1 MRHPSPYFDRLL
13 DFCRRT
19 PIIDTHDH
27 TTICE
32 PAYRDAIAVI
42 MAGYFHS
49 DIWSVS
55 SDAQAQYLLD
65 TSLPLET
72 RWPLFESLWQRTK
85 HTGYAQVSRRV
96 LSRFYGIDEL
106 TLPAVLK
113 MQENLLDLSD
123 PVRFEQILDEA
134 GIALRLEHMALDVQA
149 MRSGTQKLPP
159 RGVPVIALKDYHT
172 LTCAGDIQKIATR
185 LGKTAGSLE
194 EYLEIC
200 REIFQIH
207 KNFGAVAFK
216 DECAYDRSLAFT
228 SPGWQEAEALFD
240 WLMRHPDQ
248 SLPYPEGVKALEDY
262 LFHQFITMAAALD
275 LPVQLHTGHMAGIR
289 NEISKANAIL
299 LTPVFQA
306 HPDTRFDLFHANW
319 PYSGEVLFL
328 VKNYPNVNLNFCWV
342 NIIDPFYSQQLY
354 RQALSAVPHGKI
366 HAHGSDYFGSADRAW
381 AHAQMTRENIA
392 CALSEM
398 VEQEYLDI
406 SAAEQVAEDWL
417 FHNPNRF
424 YRTDVPFRRLT

>member
-27 TTICE
+27 TTVCE
-32 PAYRDAIAVI
+32 PAYTDAIAAI

-55 SDAQAQYLLD
+55 SDAQAEYLLD
-65 TSLPLET
+65 TSIPLES
-72 RWPLFESLWQRTK
+72 RWPTFERMWQLTK

-96 LSRFYGIDEL
+96 LSHFYGIDEL
-106 TLPAVLK
+106 NLPALLK
-113 MQENLLDLSD
+113 MQENLLDLRD
-123 PVRFEQILDEA
+123 PLLFEKILDDA
-134 GIALRLEHMALDVQA
+134 GIVLRLEHMALDVGAMQA
-149 MRSGTQKLPP
+149 GTQQLPP
-159 RGVPVIALKDYHT
+159 RSRPVIALIDYHK
-172 LTCAGDIQKIATR
+172 LTCAGDIHNIAGR
-185 LGKTAGSLE
+185 LGKPAGSLG

-207 KNFGAVAFK
+207 KDFGAVAFK
-216 DECAYDRSLAFT
+216 DECAYDRSLSFS
-228 SPGWQEAEALFD
+228 SPSCQEAEAIFD
-240 WLMRHPDQ
+240 WLIANPENI
-248 SLPYPEGVKALEDY
+248 LPYPDGIKALEDY
-262 LFHQFITMAAALD
+262 LFHQFMDMAAALD

-289 NEISKANAIL
+289 NEITKANAVL
-299 LTPVFQA
+299 LTPVLQA

-319 PYSGEVLFL
+319 PYNGEILFL

-342 NIIDPFYSQQLY
+342 NIIDPVYSQQLY
-354 RQALSAVPHGKI
+354 MQALSAVPHGKI
-366 HAHGSDYFGSADRAW
+366 HTHGSDYFGSADRAW
-381 AHAQMTRENIA
+381 AHAQITRENIS

-398 VEQEYLDI
+398 VEREFLDI
-406 SAAEQVAEDWL
+406 RAAEQVAEDWL

-424 YRTDVPFRRLT
+424 YQTGLPYRPLA